1 MIEQLEKVKINA
13 DNISSVLSR
22 KKSSL
27 RGIKLERK
35 RILLKQTDDKKRT
48 KAEKKLEAKKSPFGK
63 SLFKIKKSTSTNSL
77 FKSLGGNLLQF
88 VSLLLLG
95 VAINNIEDIK
105 ESLDKAFK
113 NIKEG
118 FKTISDV
125 IKTVYDKTGDFIN
138 IFNNDPKK
146 EGNYEKIE
154 NEVNEAESLTKKLSS
169 MLGGITE
176 ALDKASGIGFG
187 STIDSGTLPTGETY
201 DIINV
206 FDKDKGDI
214 PIIRVKELDGS
225 FSVISQEELDKRLSS
240 NMMKMVETED
250 NQWWDI
256 ADRFP
261 DKVKYID
268 VYNAASD
275 FDSVEELKR
284 LQKIDP
290 ERYSDTKIII
300 QPIIMDPKE

>member
-1 MIEQLEKVKINA
+1 MIEQLEKVKMNA

-35 RILLKQTDDKKRT
+35 RLLLKKSNDKKRER
-48 KAEKKLEAKKSPFGK
+48 AEKKLEAKKSPFGK

-77 FKSLGGNLLQF
+77 FKNLGGNLLQF

-95 VAINNIEDIK
+95 VAINNIEEIK

-113 NIKEG
+113 RIKEG

-125 IKTVYDKTGDFIN
+125 IKTVYDKTEDFIN
-138 IFNNDPKK
+138 MFNNDPKK
-146 EGNYEKIE
+146 ECNYEKLE
-154 NEVNEAESLTKKLSS
+154 NEVNEADSLTKKLSS
-169 MLGGITE
+169 MLGSINE
-176 ALDKASGIGFG
+176 VLNKASGTSFG

-214 PIIRVKELDGS
+214 PIIRVKELDGI
-225 FSVISQEELDKRLSS
+225 V
-240 NMMKMVETED
+240 
-250 NQWWDI
+250 
-256 ADRFP
+256 
-261 DKVKYID
+261 
-268 VYNAASD
+268 
-275 FDSVEELKR
+275 
-284 LQKIDP
+284 
-290 ERYSDTKIII
+290 
-300 QPIIMDPKE
+300 